1 MMAASHRQAPNAM
14 QPTNF
19 LFLCSDQH
27 ARNALG
33 CYGHPIVQTPNLD
46 ALAARGTRFTTAY
59 TNSPICVPAR
69 ASMATGRYLH
79 QHRAW
84 SSAEPYDGQIKSWGH
99 RLMENG
105 CRAVSAGKLHYR
117 NGEDANGFDPELL
130 AMHMGIGWTTAL
142 LRGDTPALASNPHF
156 AGQVGWGESDYT
168 RYDRATC
175 KAACQWLGKEAPRDD
190 ANPWGLF
197 VSFVSPHNPL
207 TSPEEFSAWYP
218 PEQIEMPNAYS
229 AEHRDYH
236 PVVKVLEGCF
246 NYDESFRD
254 EGHVREARRA
264 YYGLCSFMDQ
274 QIGLVLDALEETGQT
289 GRTRIIYTADHG
301 EMLGHM
307 GLWAKSLMYEDSAGV
322 PMIAAG
328 PDIPAGEIVDTPV
341 THVDC
346 YPTILQAVGITPS
359 DEETTLPGHS
369 LVELANRDE
378 PERTVLSEYH
388 DGGAITGMFMI
399 RDGNWKYVCYP
410 GYDPQL
416 FDLKADPDELVNRSD
431 DPACV
436 DIRSGCEAKLRTV
449 VDPDEANAR
458 AFADQEERMEALG
471 GREALLA
478 AGDRYAEYS
487 YTPAP
492 VA

>member
-1 MMAASHRQAPNAM
+1 M
-14 QPTNF
+14 
-19 LFLCSDQH
+19 
-27 ARNALG
+27 
-33 CYGHPIVQTPNLD
+33 
-46 ALAARGTRFTTAY
+46 
-59 TNSPICVPAR
+59 
-69 ASMATGRYLH
+69 
-79 QHRAW
+79 
-84 SSAEPYDGQIKSWGH
+84 
-99 RLMENG
+99 
-105 CRAVSAGKLHYR
+105 
-117 NGEDANGFDPELL
+117 
-130 AMHMGIGWTTAL
+130 
-142 LRGDTPALASNPHF
+142 
-156 AGQVGWGESDYT
+156 
-168 RYDRATC
+168 
-175 KAACQWLGKEAPRDD
+175 
-190 ANPWGLF
+190 
-197 VSFVSPHNPL
+197 
-207 TSPEEFSAWYP
+207 
-218 PEQIEMPNAYS
+218 
-229 AEHRDYH
+229 
-236 PVVKVLEGCF
+236 LEGCF
-246 NYDESFRD
+246 NYDEFFRD
-254 EGHVREARRA
+254 EDHVREARRA

-274 QIGLVLDALEETGQT
+274 QIGLVLNALEETGQT
-289 GRTRIIYTADHG
+289 DRTRIIYTADHG

-307 GLWAKSLMYEDSAGV
+307 GLWAKCLMYEDSAGV

-328 PDIPAGEIVDTPV
+328 PDIPAGEVVDTPV

-346 YPTILQAVGITPS
+346 YPTILQAAGITPS

-369 LVELANRDE
+369 LVELANGDE

-449 VDPDEANAR
+449 VDPDKANAR
-458 AFADQEERMEALG
+458 AFADQEKRMEALG
-471 GREALLA
+471 GREAVLA